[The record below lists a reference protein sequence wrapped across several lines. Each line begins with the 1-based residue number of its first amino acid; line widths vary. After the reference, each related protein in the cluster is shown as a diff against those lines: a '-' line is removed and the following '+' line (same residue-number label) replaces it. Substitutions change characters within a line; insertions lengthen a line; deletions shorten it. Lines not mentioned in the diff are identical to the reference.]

1 MAGKFYAVRIG
12 RTPGIYMSWEDCRK
26 MVDGYPK
33 AEYKSFK
40 TEEEA
45 FSYLHPKED
54 IYASEK
60 EDIKEDYAYVDG
72 SYNAVTK
79 TYGYGGF
86 LVHGGREY
94 VLQGSGNEEEM
105 ASMRNVA
112 GEVCGSM
119 AAIAKAVELGM
130 KELTILYDYMGIE
143 MWARGD
149 WKTNKQGTKAYAEY
163 VASVKDSIRLRF
175 VKVEA
180 HTGIEGNERA
190 DMLAKEAVGL

>member
-1 MAGKFYAVRIG
+1 
-12 RTPGIYMSWEDCRK
+12 

-45 FSYLHPKED
+45 LSYLHPKED
-54 IYASEK
+54 INSSEK
-60 EDIKEDYAYVDG
+60 ENVTEDYAYVDG
-72 SYNAVTK
+72 SYNAVTQ

-149 WKTNKQGTKAYAEY
+149 WKTNKQGTKAYADY
-163 VASVKDSIRLRF
+163 VASVKDSIHLRF

-190 DMLAKEAVGL
+190 DRLAKEAVGL

>member
-1 MAGKFYAVRIG
+1 MAGKFYAVRSG

-45 FSYLHPKED
+45 LSYLHPKED
-54 IYASEK
+54 INSSEK
-60 EDIKEDYAYVDG
+60 ENVTEDYAYVDG
-72 SYNAVTK
+72 SYNAVTQ

-149 WKTNKQGTKAYAEY
+149 WKTNKQGTKAYADY
-163 VASVKDSIRLRF
+163 VASVKDSIHLRF

-190 DMLAKEAVGL
+190 DRLAKEAVGL